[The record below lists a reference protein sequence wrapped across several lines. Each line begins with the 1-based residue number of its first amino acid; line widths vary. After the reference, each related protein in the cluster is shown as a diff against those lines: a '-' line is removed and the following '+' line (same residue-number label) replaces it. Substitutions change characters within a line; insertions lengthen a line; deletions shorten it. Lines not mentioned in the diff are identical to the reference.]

1 MTRQKIEVV
10 IAVAEINKSHVCSHK
25 HQKNETVTEK
35 EKKKNLNCQS

>member
-10 IAVAEINKSHVCSHK
+10 IAVAEINKSHK

-35 EKKKNLNCQS
+35 VKKKN